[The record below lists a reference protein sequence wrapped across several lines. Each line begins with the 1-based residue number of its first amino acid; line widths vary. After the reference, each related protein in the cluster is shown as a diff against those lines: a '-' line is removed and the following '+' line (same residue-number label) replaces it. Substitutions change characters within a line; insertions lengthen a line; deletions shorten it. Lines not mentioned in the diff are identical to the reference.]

1 MNRCKTHSWAREEN
15 CPYCV
20 IDLLGE
26 QLQQLRT
33 QSAREQREFEGKLA
47 LFTELDFKIA
57 SRSSIPCAR
66 CGGVVIEFSVPNDI
80 WNAIVRRDAPE
91 GSDEYMC
98 HACWLRAL
106 RAFAKQSARE
116 HAAWEAMRKRQ
127 VVSLRKA
134 VSGDCWICLPRWN
147 GRWDGH
153 GEIAD
158 DPVDAVWKVVE
169 AAKQEAGTEPAAG
182 TETEIMDDSRQ

>member
-1 MNRCKTHSWAREEN
+1 
-15 CPYCV
+15 
-20 IDLLGE
+20 LLGE

-106 RAFAKQSARE
+106 RAFAKQSACE
-116 HAAWEAMRKRQ
+116 HEAWEAIRNGTVICVERCIDRFRQ
-127 VVSLRKA
+127 GDFVVFYAWPPGPRDSQH
-134 VSGDCWICLPRWN
+134 GDR
-147 GRWDGH
+147 
-153 GEIAD
+153 AD
-158 DPVDAVWKVVE
+158 DPVPAVLAVVE
-169 AAKQEAGTEPAAG
+169 AMKQEAGTEPAAG